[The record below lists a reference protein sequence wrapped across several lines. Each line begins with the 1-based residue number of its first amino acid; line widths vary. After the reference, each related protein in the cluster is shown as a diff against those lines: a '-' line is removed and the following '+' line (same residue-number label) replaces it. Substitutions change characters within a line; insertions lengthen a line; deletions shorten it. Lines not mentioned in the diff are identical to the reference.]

1 MSEQTVRF
9 KSPSVSHV
17 LNVLDDLMQD
27 LTDLGLESAATA
39 LNKFYCELEWANH
52 LTYFT
57 KDELK

>member
-1 MSEQTVRF
+1 MSRGY

-27 LTDLGLESAATA
+27 LTDLGHEKAADA
-39 LNKFYCELEWANH
+39 LNKFYCELEWAEH
-52 LTYFT
+52 LTYFA